1 MSQQQTPCTKIKST
15 DLEFI
20 EYIGRWSHQKSDCA
34 VASWPGSAFRFR
46 IHGEHCTLKMEQQV
60 VVPGHTIRD
69 WIDVV
74 VDGVTHQS
82 FPLKKGV
89 EYYRLGK
96 WDYGDH
102 EIILLKRTESMC
114 GRIVLH
120 ELSFEDSNTGLNFR
134 NEQEQFFVSLN
145 ADAPGGVTENGSATA
160 VNESDFPAAGKTS
173 PLRIEFIGDSLL
185 CGYGMYGPP
194 GMGEFNSDHENARHA
209 YGALAAERVGAAYTL
224 ISYSGKGLVMNFDG
238 TDHGGTMKTL
248 WKRVQPH
255 DPELFDFQGPPP
267 DLVVIN
273 LGTNDLYGGPPGMD
287 EYHQAMIELLEDLM
301 DTYNHP
307 AVLLQDG
314 PLIKDEW
321 PAHANGESRKDL
333 TRIRATLDNVCDE
346 ANERWG
352 AHTKIYR
359 MSLPT
364 DLNPQGTRMHPEASW
379 HRTGAKVLEAW
390 LRDFQKSPKHKSS

>member
-1 MSQQQTPCTKIKST
+1 
-15 DLEFI
+15 
-20 EYIGRWSHQKSDCA
+20 
-34 VASWPGSAFRFR
+34 
-46 IHGEHCTLKMEQQV
+46 MEQQV

-74 VDGVTHQS
+74 VDGVTRQS

-102 EIILLKRTESMC
+102 EVILIKRTESMC
-114 GRIVLH
+114 GRIALH
-120 ELSFEDSNTGLNFR
+120 EISFEDSNTGLNFR
-134 NEQEQFFVSLN
+134 NEQKQFFIPLN
-145 ADAPGGVTENGSATA
+145 SDEFDGVFDNSFADDE
-160 VNESDFPAAGKTS
+160 ESP

-224 ISYSGKGLVMNFDG
+224 IAYSGKGLVMNFDG

-248 WKRVQPH
+248 WRRIQPH
-255 DPELFDFQGPPP
+255 DPELFDFHGTPP

-273 LGTNDLYGGPPGMD
+273 LGTNDLYGGPPSMK
-287 EYHQAMIELLEDLM
+287 EYHQAMIELLESLM
-301 DTYNHP
+301 ETYNHP

-321 PAHANGESRKDL
+321 PTHTNGESRQDL
-333 TRIRATLDNVCDE
+333 TRIRATLDKISEE
-346 ANERWG
+346 ANEKWG
-352 AHTKIYR
+352 DRTTIYR

-379 HRTGAKVLEAW
+379 HRKGAKYLEAW
-390 LRDFQKSPKHKSS
+390 LREFQKKT